1 MPEPLEVK
9 SEGQKQ
15 MAGTSEKEQRTV
27 MGLEAAVRVEAEF
40 PTRPGEGR
48 EWEKP
53 PEGRESHFG

>member
-1 MPEPLEVK
+1 
-9 SEGQKQ
+9 

-48 EWEKP
+48 EWEKTP
-53 PEGRESHFG
+53 GGRGEPLWLRRRAKERT